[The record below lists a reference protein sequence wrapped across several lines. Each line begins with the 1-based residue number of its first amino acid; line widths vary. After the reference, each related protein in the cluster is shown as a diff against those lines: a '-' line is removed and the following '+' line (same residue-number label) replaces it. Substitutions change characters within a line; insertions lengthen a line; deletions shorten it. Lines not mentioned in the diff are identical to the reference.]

1 MTSFHLPYTATLTR
15 ASYANRGWGWS
26 DWWSDRYIELNCDRS
41 LTPSCAIGYVL
52 AVTGNSNND
61 FGYPLITFCE
71 PYFKSLPR
79 FETVLKNL
87 DSNTNQDLRVNVLN
101 LRNQGKSS
109 CQGVGHITNL
119 FRLDNASRMDSYELG

>member
-1 MTSFHLPYTATLTR
+1 MPSFRLPYTATLTR
-15 ASYANRGWGWS
+15 ASYAYRGSGWS
-26 DWWSDRYIELNCDRS
+26 DCWTDRYVELNCDGS
-41 LTPSCAIGYVL
+41 LTRSCATRHVL
-52 AVTGNSNND
+52 AVTSNSNKN

-71 PYFKSLPR
+71 PYFKPLPS

-87 DSNTNQDLRVNVLN
+87 DSNTNKHLRVNVVN

-119 FRLDNASRMDSYELG
+119 FRLDNTSRMDSYELG